1 MNNEL
6 NIYYD
11 EEGDFIEFNI
21 GEYAEGYFKNIGE
34 GVFERV
40 DKKTNKITGIAIHG
54 FRNRT
59 KGLKGAKVSLPIKFE
74 LSASA

>member
-1 MNNEL
+1 MSSEL

-11 EEGDFIEFNI
+11 DEGDFIKFNI
-21 GEYAEGYFKNIGE
+21 GGYTEGHFKNIGG

-54 FRNRT
+54 FRKRT
-59 KGLKGAKVSLPIKFE
+59 KGLKDVKVSLPVKIE
-74 LSASA
+74 LSASG